1 MRRGAR
7 IVAVYR
13 EFREVIGGAVPAAD
27 LLKSAESFVALFDE
41 EEGVPQFQ
49 LHFGRTPFEM
59 QELDLAMA
67 DGGWRMLNR
76 AWKWMG
82 LEPDDGCGGPQR
94 EMHI

>member
-7 IVAVYR
+7 VVAVYQELR
-13 EFREVIGGAVPAAD
+13 NVVGEAAPDAD
-27 LLKSAESFVALFDE
+27 LLKSAESLVALFEE
-41 EEGVPQFQ
+41 EEGEPRFQ

-59 QELDLAMA
+59 QDLDLAMS

-82 LEPDDGCGGPQR
+82 LEPDDGCGGPQL
-94 EMHI
+94 EMRI